1 MAVREGRTTARIT
14 LTPGELGQIDIR
26 LRQGPEGISA
36 VLVAQTTDAARAMAE
51 AAGDLR
57 RSLEAQGVTVLDV
70 QVRDGGHGAGAE
82 RHADPDLRGN
92 ASGRT
97 GRDAAEGE
105 AVTGRAAERVLV
117 AGSTIDVLA

>member
-1 MAVREGRTTARIT
+1 
-14 LTPGELGQIDIR
+14 
-26 LRQGPEGISA
+26 
-36 VLVAQTTDAARAMAE
+36 MAE

-70 QVRDGGHGAGAE
+70 HVRDGGHGAGAE
-82 RHADPDLRGN
+82 RRADREPRGD
-92 ASGRT
+92 AYGRT

-105 AVTGRAAERVLV
+105 AATGRAAERVPV